1 LGEKEEGV
9 LAEQSTL
16 TNYSEHLYNEDLAPK
31 PVLRSRLSLVE
42 CAGSFL
48 TFSNLLRFV
57 TICEEVGSVGRRD
70 LMNRLMYIIPLSA
83 VTVLLLAT
91 PALTQTTPN
100 DIEASPTQTTDAVQE
115 TGGAA
120 TDPTT
125 VPAET
130 TAPAESTT
138 PAPNST
144 TTVDIHDHA
153 FNPVQLNVA
162 PGTTVTFVNNDT
174 EPHTATANDGLFDS
188 GVLEPGS
195 SFDVWLDGSGT
206 VRYHCEL
213 HPDMQGSI
221 VVGEGGGAEGV
232 NPPNQAVS
240 VYP

>member
-1 LGEKEEGV
+1 MK
-9 LAEQSTL
+9 
-16 TNYSEHLYNEDLAPK
+16 
-31 PVLRSRLSLVE
+31 
-42 CAGSFL
+42 
-48 TFSNLLRFV
+48 
-57 TICEEVGSVGRRD
+57 
-70 LMNRLMYIIPLSA
+70 RLMYLIPLSA
-83 VTVLLLAT
+83 VAVLLLAA
-91 PALTQTTPN
+91 PALTQTAPN

-120 TDPTT
+120 TDPAT

-130 TAPAESTT
+130 IAPAESTT

-144 TTVDIHDHA
+144 TTVDIRDHA
-153 FNPVQLNVA
+153 FNPAQLNVA
-162 PGTTVTFVNNDT
+162 PGTTVTFVNNGT

-206 VRYHCEL
+206 VTYYCKL
-213 HPDMQGSI
+213 HPEMQGSI

-232 NPPNQAVS
+232 NQPNQAVS